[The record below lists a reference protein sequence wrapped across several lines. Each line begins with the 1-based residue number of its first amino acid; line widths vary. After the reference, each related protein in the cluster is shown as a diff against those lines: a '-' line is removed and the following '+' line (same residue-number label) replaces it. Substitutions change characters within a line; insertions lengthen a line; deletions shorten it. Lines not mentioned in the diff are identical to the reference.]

1 MMKGMNEIMSMTKRQ
16 INWMYE
22 LIAKV
27 LLIFGLLQAFM
38 MTTTLDVF
46 ASAPDQV
53 IQPINLLVEL
63 FAALVVAMGGYW
75 LVKGIYEWSVA
86 HQSSD
91 VSGQNVALKGIVS
104 GILCVSV
111 SIVLAYLGFTI

>member
-1 MMKGMNEIMSMTKRQ
+1 MKGMNEIMSITKKQ
-16 INWMYE
+16 TKHAYE
-22 LIAKV
+22 LLEKV
-27 LLIFGLLQAFM
+27 LLILGLFQAFM
-38 MTTTLDVF
+38 MLTTLDVF
-46 ASAPDQV
+46 AAAPTTI

-86 HQSSD
+86 HQASD
-91 VSGQNVALKGIVS
+91 VSGQNIALKGIVS

-111 SIVLAYLGFTI
+111 SAVLAYLGFTI